1 MNPLILVL
9 IGIALVFSG
18 CGGSSGDGSMT
29 TVGEF
34 DFAGDPTEINPVAL
48 ARTAK
53 EQSETATSFRGDME
67 MRMTGLPEVGEFTMQ
82 MSLEAAANGD
92 VAAVS
97 EWVEDTRDG
106 LGFGGSN
113 DVRSEIRFVDGF
125 VYVSFPQEM
134 MEEIADTPWASF
146 DIDELTDV
154 DLDNLGNFDTNTLL
168 NYLVGI
174 DDEAIVTLGEDVNG
188 IPTTRISGT
197 YTMAELLDPLPE
209 DQRQAMMDSQQFFSG
224 MANNDMNDLFKAF
237 EKIPIQL
244 DVWIDQNNYI
254 LRELI
259 VIDQWYEFIVAIDP
273 SAEDSKEEIDDLV
286 QIIDMY
292 FYDYGAPITI
302 TAPPEQD
309 VTHIQGSFAE
319 SLL

>member
-34 DFAGDPTEINPVAL
+34 DSAGDPTEINPVAL

-53 EQSETATSFRGDME
+53 EQSETATSVRGDME

-92 VAAVS
+92 AAVVS
-97 EWVEDTRDG
+97 EWADDTRDG
-106 LGFGGSN
+106 RGFGGSN

-146 DIDELTDV
+146 NIDDLTDV

-168 NYLVGI
+168 NYLIGI

-224 MANNDMNDLFKAF
+224 MADNDMNDLFKAF

-254 LRELI
+254 VRELI
-259 VIDQWYEFIVAIDP
+259 VIDQWYEFIVSLDP

-319 SLL
+319 ALL